1 MKKNL
6 IKLIRKILFIFFSI
20 FRFPSIEK
28 DENVIEDI
36 INTYKYRN
44 IKIIDNKS
52 KLKNYLNLSIVVP
65 VYNAEKLINKCADS
79 IIDQNTKYNYNVIF
93 INDGSKDNSL
103 DILREYEKNNKNV
116 IVITQNNKGI
126 SETRNLGIKK
136 ADGEYIAFVDSDDF
150 IDNNYV
156 EKLLDNAYK
165 NNADIVRCNYYE
177 YDVDTDKIIK
187 TGKEQE
193 NKVITGGL
201 GKNIL
206 NYKGYPWGGVFKRS
220 LWNNIEYPNGY
231 WYEDMIIRMILFRKA
246 KVFSYIDDKLYY
258 YCLHSN
264 NISKSIEKTK
274 DLKCLDHFFLIE
286 KLYELNNELEL
297 EKDEALF
304 YNLTYEYSVVLWL
317 RTRGIKKNTR
327 KQIFLR
333 ACEIVNQLDYDKNFT
348 KEQKV
353 LIKIFKRRD
362 YISWQLYAIYKMLG
376 VKFGVE

>member
-1 MKKNL
+1 MKKKL
-6 IKLIRKILFIFFSI
+6 IKLIRKILFIFLSI
-20 FRFPSIEK
+20 FRFPSLKK
-28 DENVIEDI
+28 DEKVIENI
-36 INTYKYRN
+36 INSYKDK
-44 IKIIDNKS
+44 KIEVIDNKS
-52 KLKNYLNLSIVVP
+52 KNKKDLNLTIVVP
-65 VYNAEKLINKCADS
+65 VYNAEKLIRKCVDS
-79 IIDQNTKYNYNVIF
+79 TINQKTKYNYNVIF

-103 DILREYEKNNKNV
+103 ELLREYEKNNKNV
-116 IVITQNNKGI
+116 IVLTQDNRGI
-126 SETRNLGIKK
+126 AETRNEGIKK
-136 ADGEYIAFVDSDDF
+136 ATGEYIAFIDSDDF
-150 IDNNYV
+150 IENNYV
-156 EKLLDNAYK
+156 EMLLDNAYE

-193 NKVITGGL
+193 NKVITNGL
-201 GKNIL
+201 GKDIL

-246 KVFSYIDDKLYY
+246 KIFSYIDDKLYY

-274 DLKCLDHFFLIE
+274 DLRCLDHFFLIE
-286 KLYELNNELEL
+286 KLYELSNELKL

-304 YNLTYEYSVVLWL
+304 YNLTYEYSTMLWL
-317 RTRGIKKNTR
+317 RTRGIDKKIR
-327 KQIFLR
+327 EQVFIR
-333 ACEIVNQLDYDKNFT
+333 ACEIVNELEYDEKLT
-348 KEQKV
+348 KEQKL
-353 LIKIFKRRD
+353 LIKIFKKKD